1 LSAITNAKKRCEINA
16 DINGSFGLELIDM
29 LTPETIIVQTKK
41 WITDVVI
48 GCNFCPFAA
57 REVKKNSIH
66 YEVTTGTTT
75 EESLKA
81 LFLEFERLDAY
92 ENIETSFLIFPDS
105 FEDFHDY
112 LDLVSLAEKLLYKE
126 GYEGI
131 YQIASFHPAYCF
143 AGSDEDDAANY
154 TNRSPYPMLHLLRE
168 ESMEKAL
175 ENFSEPESIPEKNIA
190 FAREKGTAWMKM
202 LRDKCF

>member
-1 LSAITNAKKRCEINA
+1 MENSSLIIN
-16 DINGSFGLELIDM
+16 
-29 LTPETIIVQTKK
+29 QTKK
-41 WITDVVI
+41 WIANVVI

-57 REVKKNSIH
+57 REMKKNSIH
-66 YEVTTGTTT
+66 YEVTIATTT
-75 EESLKA
+75 EDILQQ
-81 LFLEFERLDAY
+81 LLLEFERLDTN
-92 ENIETSFLIFPDS
+92 EPIETSFLIFPDS

-112 LDLVSLAEKLLYKE
+112 LNLVSLAEKLLDKE

-131 YQIASFHPAYCF
+131 YQIASFHPLYCF
-143 AGSDEDDAANY
+143 SGSDEDDAANY

-190 FAREKGTAWMKM
+190 FTREKGTAWMKM
-202 LRDKCF
+202 LREKCF

>member
-1 LSAITNAKKRCEINA
+1 MES
-16 DINGSFGLELIDM
+16 SSLIID
-29 LTPETIIVQTKK
+29 QTKK

-66 YEVTTGTTT
+66 YEVTTATTI
-75 EESLKA
+75 EESLQA
-81 LFLEFERLDAY
+81 LFLEFERLDAN

-105 FEDFHDY
+105 FQDFHDY
-112 LDLVSLAEKLLYKE
+112 LDLVSSGEKLLDKK

-131 YQIASFHPAYCF
+131 YQIASFHPLYCF

-175 ENFSEPESIPEKNIA
+175 ENFSEPENIPEKNIA
-190 FAREKGTAWMKM
+190 FARNKGTAWMKM
-202 LRDKCF
+202 LRDRVFSQ